1 MSCEVFGIRRPL
13 IGVVHLLP
21 LPGSPGYRGRMR
33 DVLDRALTDAG
44 AYLRAGF
51 DGLIVENYGDTPFW
65 RGPVPPETVA
75 ALTRAAAEVR
85 GLGAFALGINVLRSD
100 GASAMAI
107 AAATEAEFIRVN
119 VLSGAMVTDQGI
131 IEGCAA
137 EVMRL
142 RAQIC
147 AGADAGAGASADAG
161 AGTSAETGAEAGAGA
176 GPAPGTGAGPL
187 AAKTEVWAD
196 LLVKHAAPLVETDP
210 AVAASDLIERAHAD
224 ALILTGAQTG
234 RPAQAA
240 QLETVRAALRR
251 MSGSSSP
258 EPGRHRAAPG
268 QRKGETPRRAPPI
281 LIGSGITADTLAEYW
296 PGADGFIIGTA
307 AKMDGHTRNPVDPAR
322 AEALVGRARELRG

>member
-33 DVLDRALTDAG
+33 DVVDHALTDAG

-65 RGPVPPETVA
+65 RGSVPPETVA
-75 ALTRAAAEVR
+75 ALTRVATDVR

-107 AAATEAEFIRVN
+107 AAATDAEFIRVN
-119 VLSGAMVTDQGI
+119 VLSGTMVTDQGL

-142 RAQIC
+142 RAQLG
-147 AGADAGAGASADAG
+147 AGPGADASTEASTDASADASTEASTDASTEASTDAS
-161 AGTSAETGAEAGAGA
+161 AG
-176 GPAPGTGAGPL
+176 
-187 AAKTEVWAD
+187 AAKTAVWAD

-210 AVAASDLIERAHAD
+210 ADAASDLIERAHAD

-234 RPAQAA
+234 RPAQTA
-240 QLETVRAALRR
+240 QLETVRAALQR
-251 MSGSSSP
+251 MSGSDSSG
-258 EPGRHRAAPG
+258 PGRRTAAPDRPEG
-268 QRKGETPRRAPPI
+268 GTPRRATPI

-296 PGADGFIIGTA
+296 TGADGFIIGTA
-307 AKMDGHTRNPVDPAR
+307 AKKGGRTRNPVDPAR
-322 AEALVGRARELRG
+322 AEALVRRARELRG